1 MTWAQRA
8 QWLAVGLIAWLLLV
22 FVSVG
27 WLHTDLGPR
36 LDAALASPL
45 IHGPPWWLRA
55 GLSDLARP
63 WLVLAAGVLV
73 VVLLGWALWARR
85 WAAASAGVLVPL
97 ASVAWLSELRQGWL
111 GLGTQSF
118 PSGHAVAGFAVLSAV
133 AILASCERS
142 SGAAN
147 GAANG
152 WLRASWALAVLIVAA
167 GNVTLHAHL
176 PGDVISAALLVMAVT
191 GVILGILGPR
201 TVRAASRTNRGT
213 MGPP

>member
-27 WLHTDLGPR
+27 WLHTDLGPK
-36 LDAALASPL
+36 LDSALASPL

-63 WLVLAAGVLV
+63 WLVLAAGLLTG
-73 VVLLGWALWARR
+73 VLLGRALWERR
-85 WAAASAGVLVPL
+85 WAAAAAGFLVPL
-97 ASVAWLSELRQGWL
+97 ASVSWLSELRQGWL

-118 PSGHAVAGFAVLSAV
+118 PSGHAVAGFAVLAGVAV
-133 AILASCERS
+133 LASSVRRPKATS
-142 SGAAN
+142 RG
-147 GAANG
+147 
-152 WLRASWALAVLIVAA
+152 LRASWVLAVLIVAA

-176 PGDVISAALLVMAVT
+176 PGDVITAALLVTAVT
-191 GVILGILGPR
+191 GVLLGILGPR
-201 TVRAASRTNRGT
+201 PVRAASRTNRGT